1 MTSDAVLV
9 TGAFGLVGGQTVQRV
24 AASGVPVV
32 ATSRDSKANRKAA
45 RRFPSNVTVCWADL
59 TDAAATRQM
68 IAAVAPA
75 AIIHLAAVIPPDIYR
90 DPGFARRV
98 NVEATETVVRAAE
111 ALPRPPRFVHASS
124 MGVYG
129 PRNPH
134 RCRELLRSDTP
145 LRPFET
151 YGRQKAEAKQ
161 ILRSSP
167 LDWAILRLG
176 GVLSH
181 EPGAMGT
188 GTDNAYFS
196 SLLPTDSRLHTV
208 DARDVAWALAAA
220 TTADVVGETLLV
232 AGDESHKILNGEV
245 TAAMMRAAGLGD
257 TPPPGRPGNPD
268 SDDDWYPAA
277 DWMDT
282 SRAQEALGFQHISW
296 KQMIADYRREI
307 GWVRYPL
314 RLAAPLAHAAMRR
327 NDAFRGRPGPYTDP
341 WGAIRARWGEPLID
355 G

>member
-24 AASGVPVV
+24 AACGRPVV

-45 RRFPSNVTVCWADL
+45 RHFPPNVTVYWADL
-59 TDAAATRQM
+59 TDAEATRQM
-68 IAAVAPA
+68 IVAVAPA

-90 DPGFARRV
+90 NPGLARRV
-98 NVEATETVVRAAE
+98 NVEATGTVVRSAE
-111 ALPRPPRFVHASS
+111 ELPHRPRFVHASS

-134 RCRELLRSDTP
+134 RCYELLHTDTP

-151 YGRQKAEAKQ
+151 YGRQKAEAEQ
-161 ILRSSP
+161 IVRSSQ
-167 LDWAILRLG
+167 LHWTILRLG

-181 EPGAMGT
+181 EPGAMGR
-188 GTDNAYFS
+188 GPDNAYFS
-196 SLLPTDSRLHTV
+196 SLLPTDSRLHTI
-208 DARDVAWALAAA
+208 DARDAAWALAAA

-245 TAAMMRAAGLGD
+245 SAAMMRAAGLGG

-296 KQMIADYRREI
+296 EQMIADYRREV
-307 GWVRYPL
+307 GWAHYPL
-314 RLAAPLAHAAMRR
+314 RLAAPLARAVMKR
-327 NDAFRGRPGPYTDP
+327 NDAFRGQPGRYTDP
-341 WGAIRARWGEPLID
+341 WTAIRARWGEPLAD